1 MKNIFII
8 ALFLLILIV
17 GISVGAQNSQEIVVN
32 YVLASAS
39 MPVSTLI
46 AVCMLAGFIL
56 ALLLL
61 GGVLTRLKWQL
72 ARANSQIKRQQ
83 ASDTNK

>member
-72 ARANSQIKRQQ
+72 ARANSQLKRQQ
-83 ASDTNK
+83 TSDTNK

>member
-83 ASDTNK
+83 TSDTNK